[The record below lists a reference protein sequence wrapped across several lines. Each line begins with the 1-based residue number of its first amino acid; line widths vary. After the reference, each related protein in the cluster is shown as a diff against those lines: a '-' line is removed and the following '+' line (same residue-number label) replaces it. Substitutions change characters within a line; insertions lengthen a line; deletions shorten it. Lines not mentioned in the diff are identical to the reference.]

1 MSGSTPLP
9 RTPQSSRTSRTSP
22 AEHHLG
28 DRLAA
33 LVDGEL
39 THDARDRV
47 LAHLATCPRCKAEAD
62 AQRML
67 KDVFARSAPPPPS
80 AGLLARLQGLPAG
93 PGPLGSDG
101 DDPRGGPFGG
111 GRDRGSVFA
120 APVPADGRRPVPFG
134 YLPGGHGLGG
144 APAPLGAGPRGFGV
158 HEVGRP
164 EGERSPWRGRR
175 FAFAAASAVS
185 FAAIALG
192 GSMPVD
198 GSAQA
203 GPRSGGSGT
212 GGTTAVNTGAGSGTA
227 GTAQG
232 TATGFGTSAAAN
244 RAAEYE
250 RRRNSGHGPTRS
262 EERTA
267 GRSVPGEPEVPLN
280 LASLPA
286 PVALNAAYPA
296 FPAFKEPLIRPL
308 GYAFHLR
315 APHGFLPSVASPAPV
330 APAAAASP
338 APGHRLP
345 ASQGPVTNTR

>member
-1 MSGSTPLP
+1 MP
-9 RTPQSSRTSRTSP
+9 RTSQSSRTSPSP

-93 PGPLGSDG
+93 PGSPGSEGDG
-101 DDPRGGPFGG
+101 PRGGPFGG
-111 GRDRGSVFA
+111 SRDHGSVFA
-120 APVPADGRRPVPFG
+120 APVPAVTRPGSRRPVPFG
-134 YLPGGHGLGG
+134 YLPGSHGIGG

-203 GPRSGGSGT
+203 GSRSGGSGA
-212 GGTTAVNTGAGSGTA
+212 GGTTAVNAGAGSGSA

-232 TATGFGTSAAAN
+232 TATGFSTSAATN

-267 GRSVPGEPEVPLN
+267 GRAVPGEPEVPLN
-280 LASLPA
+280 LASLPS
-286 PVALNAAYPA
+286 PTALNAAYPA
-296 FPAFKEPLIRPL
+296 FPAFKEPLIRPM
-308 GYAFHLR
+308 GYAFHLGT
-315 APHGFLPSVASPAPV
+315 PHGFLPPLSAPAPK
-330 APAAAASP
+330 ASAASSPP

-345 ASQGPVTNTR
+345 VSRGPAANAR